1 MISISLFFF
10 SFCFIFKAPL
20 IESIVLFSYMHMLY
34 FNHIHPFHPLLLPYI
49 LPLVPLVCIL
59 HLPHLYLSLY
69 NM

>member
-34 FNHIHPFHPLLLPYI
+34 FNHIHPFTLNSSHTLCHLFLQSVFYI
-49 LPLVPLVCIL
+49 YHI
-59 HLPHLYLSLY
+59 YLSLY